1 MTIRGRKQLGL
12 IVDPGAARGILG
24 VDTLLEI
31 KQSLL
36 EPRKLA
42 QYLQWNQSFAK
53 FSGISPTQE
62 NSLGICSIPCGLQ
75 GIPWTVFHADVIG
88 GEASM
93 CPGLI
98 PLHSLMKNA
107 EFMHFAFFQN
117 GDGVLGV
124 RHQGR
129 IEPQRLCLTDS
140 GHYLIRIDMFN
151 APSDMHLNK
160 SIADRMYY
168 HLMAT
173 GRSQPGQYHQYGP
186 RGGNVPSVVLPVF
199 CVEDSSHP
207 NFSDFQ

>member
-1 MTIRGRKQLGL
+1 MTIKGRKQLGL

-24 VDTLLEI
+24 CDTLREI

-36 EPRKLA
+36 EPRQLA
-42 QYLQWNQSFAK
+42 QYMTWNRSFAK

-62 NSLGICSIPCGLQ
+62 NSLGLCTIPIGLQ

-98 PLHSLMKNA
+98 PLHSLMANA
-107 EFMHFAFFQN
+107 EFMHFAFFPN

-140 GHYLIRIDMFN
+140 GHYLIRIDLFN
-151 APSDMHLNK
+151 APSDMRLNK
-160 SIADRMYY
+160 SIADRLYD
-168 HLMAT
+168 HLMAS
-173 GRSQPGQYHQYGP
+173 GRQRPGYYQRQQYQ
-186 RGGNVPSVVLPVF
+186 PSVVLPVF
-199 CVEDSSHP
+199 CVEDDHP
-207 NFSDFQ
+207 NPNYSDFQ